1 MRRPKDPRTSTP
13 ASNAGR
19 EARAPQWRVAT
30 CVVLAG
36 AFLLTVTVRAATLH
50 YDAQV
55 AWLRAG
61 AVDLSVGRNG
71 DRYELSGMVATSGA
85 MNRFFRWQGRFAA
98 TGRFVDGYPV
108 TNAYLLLED
117 DGETREVLLA
127 FQDKTTIHAT
137 GRESEEV
144 EQPPGSDLMSATF
157 LAPHCLADGTI
168 VHDGEDTYR
177 VDLLSSSMSR
187 LQGSPNDYSGP
198 ARRCAYRFYEDGRR
212 ARRIT
217 VWTAAVEGR
226 EVPVRIRIRVPVF
239 PDGVLRLR
247 LDR

>member
-1 MRRPKDPRTSTP
+1 MRAVILACALMLSVE
-13 ASNAGR
+13 GR
-19 EARAPQWRVAT
+19 AE
-30 CVVLAG
+30 
-36 AFLLTVTVRAATLH
+36 FLR

-55 AWLRAG
+55 AWIRAG
-61 AVDLSVGRNG
+61 TVELSVARDD

-127 FQDKTTIHAT
+127 FRDKTTIHAT
-137 GRESEEV
+137 DRASEEV
-144 EQPPGSDLMSATF
+144 RQPPGSDLMSATF

-177 VDLLSSSMSR
+177 VDLLASSEVR
-187 LQGSPNDYSGP
+187 LQGGPNAYSGP
-198 ARRCAYRFYEDGRR
+198 ARRCAYRFSEDDRR

-217 VWTAAVEGR
+217 VWAAAVDGR

-247 LDR
+247 FDR

>member
-1 MRRPKDPRTSTP
+1 M
-13 ASNAGR
+13 NA
-19 EARAPQWRVAT
+19 P
-30 CVVLAG
+30 VVILAG
-36 AFLLTVTVRAATLH
+36 VLLATVTGRAETLH

-55 AWLRAG
+55 AWIRAG
-61 AVDLSVGRNG
+61 AVDLSIERDG

-137 GRESEEV
+137 DRESEEV
-144 EQPPGSDLMSATF
+144 QQPPGSDLMSATF
-157 LAPHCLADGTI
+157 LARHCLADGTI

-177 VDLLSSSMSR
+177 VDLLSSSEGR
-187 LQGSPNDYSGP
+187 LHGGPNAYSGP

-217 VWTAAVEGR
+217 VWTAAMDGR

-247 LDR
+247 FDR

>member
-1 MRRPKDPRTSTP
+1 MKAVT
-13 ASNAGR
+13 
-19 EARAPQWRVAT
+19 
-30 CVVLAG
+30 LAG
-36 AFLLTVTVRAATLH
+36 ALLFCVAGRAELLR

-55 AWLRAG
+55 AWIRAG
-61 AVDLSVGRNG
+61 TVDLAIERDGEG
-71 DRYELSGMVATSGA
+71 YELSGMVATSGA

-108 TNAYLLLED
+108 TSAYLLLED

-127 FQDKTTIHAT
+127 FRDKTTIHAT
-137 GRESEEV
+137 DRESEEV
-144 EQPPGSDLMSATF
+144 RQPPGSDLMSATF

-177 VDLLSSSMSR
+177 VELLAASESR
-187 LQGSPNDYSGP
+187 LQGGPQTYSGP
-198 ARRCAYRFYEDGRR
+198 ARRCAYRFLEDGRR

-217 VWTAAVEGR
+217 VWTAAVDGR
-226 EVPVRIRIRVPVF
+226 DVPVRIRIRVPVF